1 MIKEEVGF
9 IIKLVLKHNGKTLYA
24 AYKGA
29 YTENL
34 SYAMIYDSEKSLNRA
49 LASRGF
55 YTQQYRD
62 QELEILKV
70 RRITEIIK

>member
-1 MIKEEVGF
+1 MKEEIGF

-34 SYAMIYDSEKSLNRA
+34 SYAMIYDNEKSLNKA
-49 LASRGF
+49 ITSRGF
-55 YTQQYRD
+55 YSQSYRN

-70 RRITEIIK
+70 RRITEIIE